1 VTSLLLKPLE
11 VAELLGLS
19 RSKVF
24 EMLAAED
31 LPVVRIGR
39 AVRVPRGDLE
49 EWIRER
55 TRVRQVGEP
64 WLRPRAGS
72 TSRPIGREE

>member
-1 VTSLLLKPLE
+1 MTALLLKPIE

-24 EMLAAED
+24 EMLAAEE

-39 AVRVPRGDLE
+39 AIRVPREQLDQ
-49 EWIRER
+49 WIQD
-55 TRVRQVGEP
+55 RVS
-64 WLRPRAGS
+64 WRAGA
-72 TSRPIGREE
+72 RGLLGRVLALAEVED

>member
-1 VTSLLLKPLE
+1 MSALLLKPME

-24 EMLAAED
+24 EMLAAKE

-39 AVRVPRGDLE
+39 AVRVPRSELD
-49 EWIRER
+49 EWI
-55 TRVRQVGEP
+55 Q
-64 WLRPRAGS
+64 S
-72 TSRPIGREE
+72 HTSRRTDVRGLLGRLEASADAFRFGG

>member
-1 VTSLLLKPLE
+1 MTSLLLKPLE
-11 VAELLGLS
+11 VAELLRLS

-24 EMLAAED
+24 EMLAAEA

-49 EWIRER
+49 DWIRAQTRLR
-55 TRVRQVGEP
+55 TSEARQFTVP
-64 WLRPRAGS
+64 AGS
-72 TSRPIGREE
+72 ASALKEPEG

>member
-1 VTSLLLKPLE
+1 MSSLLLKPLE
-11 VAELLGLS
+11 VAHLLGLS

-24 EMLAAED
+24 EMLAAEE

-49 EWIRER
+49 DWIRAR
-55 TRVRQVGEP
+55 IKVRSS
-64 WLRPRAGS
+64 S
-72 TSRPIGREE
+72 TLLPTPPMGAAQATAELGG

>member
-1 VTSLLLKPLE
+1 MTALLLKPLE

-64 WLRPRAGS
+64 WLRSPAALI
-72 TSRPIGREE
+72 SRPIGLEG

>member
-1 VTSLLLKPLE
+1 MSALLLKPIE

-31 LPVVRIGR
+31 LPVLRIGR
-39 AVRVPRGDLE
+39 AVRVPRNDLD
-49 EWIRER
+49 EWIRGR
-55 TRVRQVGEP
+55 TRGRPEP
-64 WLRPRAGS
+64 RGLL
-72 TSRPIGREE
+72 SRVHVALSPTDWKGQ

>member
-1 VTSLLLKPLE
+1 MTALLLKPLE

-55 TRVRQVGEP
+55 TRVRQAGQP
-64 WLRPRAGS
+64 WLHSPAGHN
-72 TSRPIGREE
+72 SRPTGLEG